1 MSVRYSYWP
10 QSLAEI
16 KRLFYS
22 QGREVLK
29 LSVVNIVSQLLLPVK
44 LSTRA
49 KQSNISLDK
58 AVQIN
63 VGKIYILAPVF
74 G

>member
-1 MSVRYSYWP
+1 M
-10 QSLAEI
+10 AEI

-58 AVQIN
+58 AAQIN
-63 VGKIYILAPVF
+63 VDKIYIIALVF
-74 G
+74 S

>member
-1 MSVRYSYWP
+1 M
-10 QSLAEI
+10 AEI
-16 KRLFYS
+16 KRLLYS

-63 VGKIYILAPVF
+63 VGKIYILALVF

>member
-1 MSVRYSYWP
+1 M
-10 QSLAEI
+10 AEI

-44 LSTRA
+44 SWTRA
-49 KQSNISLDK
+49 KQSNISFDK
-58 AVQIN
+58 ADHIN